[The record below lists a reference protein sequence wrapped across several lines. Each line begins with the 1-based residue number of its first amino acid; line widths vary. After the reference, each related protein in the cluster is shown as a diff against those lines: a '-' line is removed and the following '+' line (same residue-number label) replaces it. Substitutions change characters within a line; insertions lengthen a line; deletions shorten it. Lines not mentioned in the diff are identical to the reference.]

1 MTPFASV
8 AMLEK
13 LALLK
18 IALCR
23 APAFSSVSSACWHA
37 VLLVPSETPILVLVS
52 SFPLVIVLPP
62 VTCTRPHLADRSRN
76 LKITLRA
83 VLQQSFGADI
93 ARTAYEGSVR
103 LQQTELSFFR
113 LWNCRSCRAHAI
125 SAAARWPD
133 AQDRNR
139 HGPKLSNR
147 YR

>member
-1 MTPFASV
+1 MTPLASV

-18 IALCR
+18 IARCR
-23 APAFSSVSSACWHA
+23 APALSSVSSACWRA
-37 VLLVPSETPILVLVS
+37 VLPSGTPIRVLVS

-62 VTCTRPHLADRSRN
+62 ITCTRPHLADRSRGF
-76 LKITLRA
+76 KITLRA

-103 LQQTELSFFR
+103 LQQIELSFFR

>member
-23 APAFSSVSSACWHA
+23 APALSSVSSACWHA

-93 ARTAYEGSVR
+93 ACTACEGLSLIHISEPTR
-103 LQQTELSFFR
+103 L
-113 LWNCRSCRAHAI
+113 
-125 SAAARWPD
+125 
-133 AQDRNR
+133 
-139 HGPKLSNR
+139 
-147 YR
+147 